1 MMMMM
6 IWIGV
11 GLSVVVALFA
21 WQLCRAAKQMD
32 EMFDGIDNELERRA
46 KK

>member
-1 MMMMM
+1 MMMM
-6 IWIGV
+6 IWIGG
-11 GLSVVVALFA
+11 GLSIVIALFA

-32 EMFDGIDNELERRA
+32 QAFDELDKDLARRA